1 MALDAAC
8 PGSASISR
16 AAVRAQAT
24 SVVQQRGA
32 QMCGTPGSTA
42 LFLCAFRRRSPKCF
56 WIRFPFHWPV
66 CFNQGITAR
75 EVWPVS

>member
-8 PGSASISR
+8 PGSAGSSH

-42 LFLCAFRRRSPKCF
+42 LFALFADAVQNVSGLGSPFTGLSASIRELQPVKC
-56 WIRFPFHWPV
+56 
-66 CFNQGITAR
+66 GL
-75 EVWPVS
+75 